1 MRNLGPV
8 TRRRLAE
15 IGITGMEQLSE
26 VGSVQAFVRMR
37 FVSPRG
43 LSLNALHAMEA
54 AILGCD
60 SFAISRRKPSGAST
74 RPWWWSNPTA
84 LAIRTARR
92 RSRGDD
98 VRIVGS
104 ATKHHVARRLHCVGT
119 TLL

>member
-1 MRNLGPV
+1 VGRTDLMRNLGPV

-60 SFAISRRKPSGAST
+60 WRELP
-74 RPWWWSNPTA
+74 PE
-84 LAIRTARR
+84 
-92 RSRGDD
+92 
-98 VRIVGS
+98 
-104 ATKHHVARRLHCVGT
+104 TKRRLNAAVVVE
-119 TLL
+119 

>member
-60 SFAISRRKPSGAST
+60 WRELP
-74 RPWWWSNPTA
+74 PE
-84 LAIRTARR
+84 
-92 RSRGDD
+92 
-98 VRIVGS
+98 
-104 ATKHHVARRLHCVGT
+104 TKRRLNAAVVVE
-119 TLL
+119 